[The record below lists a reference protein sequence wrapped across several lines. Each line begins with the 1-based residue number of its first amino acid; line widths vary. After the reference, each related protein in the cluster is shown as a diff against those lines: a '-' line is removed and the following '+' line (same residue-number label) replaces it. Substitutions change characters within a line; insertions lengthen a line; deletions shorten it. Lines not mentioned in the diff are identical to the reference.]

1 MVIWMPPWL
10 AMTALL
16 AGPVIALA
24 IIVSLAVRDVRRRR
38 EEEEDWATS
47 DQIVGRACVLC
58 ALPIRNIVD
67 GGLCKRC
74 EEPLHRSCHREHRS
88 QAHPRGVYR

>member
-1 MVIWMPPWL
+1 MTIWMPPWL

-24 IIVSLAVRDVRRRR
+24 IIVSLAVRDGRRRR
-38 EEEEDWATS
+38 DEDAFTSS
-47 DQIVGRACVLC
+47 DQIVGRACIHC
-58 ALPIRNIVD
+58 RLPIRNIVD

-74 EEPLHRSCHREHRS
+74 EGPLHRSCHREHRS
-88 QAHPRGVYR
+88 QAHPRAVYR